1 MIEISQ
7 AFATAIA
14 QHSAFLDYKKFD
26 LWLDGFH
33 DESSYDV
40 TTKYNIEN
48 GFPAGL
54 IHCQTKGQLRDRIL
68 SIARVNVYPPQ
79 SYRHILS
86 TSIVSDRQSEIVT
99 PFVCYLVSPNSD
111 TILFAS
117 GEYIDVWID
126 DAESRLGFRITER
139 TVVLDSD
146 RIDTALAI
154 PL

>member
-1 MIEISQ
+1 MITSNQ
-7 AFATAIA
+7 AFATALA
-14 QHSAFLDYKKFD
+14 KHSAYLDQKKFD

-40 TTKYNIEN
+40 TTKYNIDHN
-48 GFPAGL
+48 FSAGL

-68 SIARVNVYPPQ
+68 SIAHVNIYPPQ
-79 SYRHILS
+79 VYRHILS
-86 TSIVSDRQSEIVT
+86 TSFVDIFKSKIIT
-99 PFVCYLVSPNSD
+99 PFVCYVVFPNAD
-111 TILFAS
+111 TMLFAS
-117 GEYIDVWID
+117 GEYIDVWVD
-126 DAESRLGFRITER
+126 DVESELGFRITER

>member
-1 MIEISQ
+1 MIDLSQ

-14 QHSAFLDYKKFD
+14 RHTAYLDHKQFD

-40 TTKYNIEN
+40 TTKYNLES

-86 TSIVSDRQSEIVT
+86 ASMTGDRQSEIIT
-99 PFVCYLVSPNSD
+99 PFVCYLIFPNSD

-117 GEYIDVWID
+117 GEYIDVWVN
-126 DAESRLGFRITER
+126 DADCRLGFRIRER

>member
-1 MIEISQ
+1 MIERSH
-7 AFATAIA
+7 ALAIA
-14 QHSAFLDYKKFD
+14 QHSAFLDCKKFD

-40 TTKYNIEN
+40 TTRYNVEH

-54 IHCQTKGQLRDRIL
+54 IHCKNKGQLRDRIL
-68 SIARVNVYPPQ
+68 SVSRVNIYPPH
-79 SYRHILS
+79 SHRHILS
-86 TSIVSDRQSEIVT
+86 TSVSGDRQSEIIT
-99 PFVCYLVSPNSD
+99 PFICYLVSPNSD

-126 DAESRLGFRITER
+126 DPTSSLGFRITER